1 MLLLRK
7 STIFILAVIIHTV
20 KFFIKEEWKNKY
32 AVMGVFIYIFTAV
45 LISFLAL
52 PGMDKPHFSAIFW
65 IVVLFTTLQGISK
78 TFITMKK
85 GNFVFW
91 HQMVSPQVFLGGKLV
106 LAFLLMF
113 IFTSFAFLMF
123 MLIHGS
129 VSDNAWGFYLVS
141 LFTGAGIS
149 FIYTISSSIAAKTD
163 SPGILLPVLSFPL
176 TIPIILIGVKGG
188 KNAIDDLGLMTY
200 FPEILLLI
208 GFDILMVMM
217 GLALIKFIW
226 KE

>member
-1 MLLLRK
+1 M
-7 STIFILAVIIHTV
+7 
-20 KFFIKEEWKNKY
+20 KEEWKNKY
-32 AVMGVFIYIFTAV
+32 AIVGVFIYIFTAV
-45 LISFLAL
+45 LITFLAL

-65 IVVLFTTLQGISK
+65 VVVLFTTLQGISK
-78 TFITMKK
+78 SFIAMKK

-91 HQMVSPQVFLGGKLV
+91 HQMVSPQVFLGGKLIM
-106 LAFLLMF
+106 AFILMM
-113 IFTSFAFLMF
+113 IFTTFAFLMF
-123 MLIHGS
+123 VLIHGS
-129 VSDNAWGFYLVS
+129 VTDNTIGFYMVA

-188 KNAIDDLGLMTY
+188 KNAIDDLGIMTY

-208 GFDILMVMM
+208 GFDVLMVMM
-217 GLALIKFIW
+217 GIALIKFIW

>member
-1 MLLLRK
+1 M
-7 STIFILAVIIHTV
+7 
-20 KFFIKEEWKNKY
+20 KEEWKNKY
-32 AVMGVFIYIFTAV
+32 AIVGVFIYIFTAV
-45 LISFLAL
+45 LITFLAL

-65 IVVLFTTLQGISK
+65 VVVLFTTLQGISK
-78 TFITMKK
+78 SFIAMKK

-91 HQMVSPQVFLGGKLV
+91 HQMVAPQVFLGGKLIM
-106 LAFLLMF
+106 AFILMM
-113 IFTSFAFLMF
+113 IFTTFAFLMF
-123 MLIHGS
+123 VLIHGS
-129 VSDNAWGFYLVS
+129 VTDNAIGFYMVS
-141 LFTGAGIS
+141 LFTGTGIS

-188 KNAIDDLGLMTY
+188 KNAIDNLGLTTY

-208 GFDILMVMM
+208 GFDVLMVMM
-217 GLALIKFIW
+217 GIALIKFIW